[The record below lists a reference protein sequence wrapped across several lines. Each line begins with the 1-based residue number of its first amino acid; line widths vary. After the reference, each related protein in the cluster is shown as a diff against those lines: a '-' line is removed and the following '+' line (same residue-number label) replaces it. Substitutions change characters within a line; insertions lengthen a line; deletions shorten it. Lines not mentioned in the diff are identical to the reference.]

1 MVIFTNFAYGMLRA
15 PEAQH
20 YLFILLLAF
29 AFVYFAYTMAAIP
42 NDPAVLP
49 LDAPPAAGVRMLT
62 LIGTDGHSVEIDAA
76 YVCVSPLLQEKADA
90 DEKGSIQV
98 SIAGPILELMVE
110 YLNHHKG
117 VPGPIPPKPLKSKSM
132 QACCE
137 DPWDAEFIDR
147 VGEDTSV
154 LRDLTMAANLC
165 GIRSL
170 VHLACAKATSL
181 IKWRVTTN
189 WHPCHVQHETFT
201 VDGEDYLVVYSLY
214 HRTKDDQECG
224 HDECAQTKKFVV
236 STFFTEGEEEEP
248 QLSTTT

>member
-1 MVIFTNFAYGMLRA
+1 MLRA
-15 PEAQH
+15 PEAQLH
-20 YLFILLLAF
+20 LFILLLAF

-49 LDAPPAAGVRMLT
+49 LDAPPAAGERMLT
-62 LIGTDGHSVEIDAA
+62 LIATDGHSVQIDAA
-76 YVCVSPLLQEKADA
+76 YVCVSPPLQEKADT

-98 SIAGPILELMVE
+98 SISGPILELMVE

-147 VGEDTSV
+147 VGEDTSA
-154 LRDLTMAANLC
+154 LGALTDAANLC
-165 GIRSL
+165 GINSL
-170 VHLACAKATSL
+170 LQLACAKAAAL
-181 IKWRVTTN
+181 VRWREATN
-189 WHPCHVQHETFT
+189 WHPCHVDHQHITMF
-201 VDGEDYLVVYSLY
+201 GEDFLVVHSVY
-214 HRTKDDQECG
+214 HMTKDNQECG
-224 HDECAQTKKFVV
+224 HGMCAQTKKIVV
-236 STFFTEGEEEEP
+236 TSGFETGKEEEEEEP